1 MLISANLKQILQQI
15 LLHKYFTCKS
25 AVMTNQFSP
34 PPGAMEVV
42 LHLLLV
48 LLLLGVYLLAVTII
62 LTMVE
67 VIT

>member
-1 MLISANLKQILQQI
+1 
-15 LLHKYFTCKS
+15 
-25 AVMTNQFSP
+25 MTNQFSP